1 MKKQE
6 FLAEL
11 YERLQSLPQA
21 EREQSL
27 SYYSEMIDDRIDDGM
42 TEEQAVQSV
51 GAPKQIAEEIIK
63 ETPWITLLKERV
75 KPKRKIF
82 VWEIVLLV
90 LGAPIWLSLLVSA
103 FAVALS
109 LYVVAL
115 SLIIALWA
123 VEIAL
128 CAGGVLGVV
137 LALVSIFQGN
147 IYVGVAYL
155 GAGFVCAGLGV
166 VSYFACQ
173 ALSRGFIVGTKNMFV
188 GRKKKLIGKGE
199 GQ

>member
-11 YERLQSLPQA
+11 YERLKTLPQA

-51 GAPKQIAEEIIK
+51 GAPKQIAEDIIQ

-75 KPKRKIF
+75 KPKRKIS

-90 LGAPIWLSLLVSA
+90 LGSPIWLSLLISA

-115 SLIIALWA
+115 SLVIVLWS
-123 VEIAL
+123 VQIAL

-147 IYVGVAYL
+147 IYASIAYL
-155 GAGFVCAGLGV
+155 GAGLVCAGLGV
-166 VSYFACQ
+166 LAYFGCK
-173 ALSRGFIVGTKNMFV
+173 ALSTGFIVGTKNMFI

>member
-11 YERLQSLPQA
+11 YERLKTLPQA

-51 GAPKQIAEEIIK
+51 GAPKQIAEDIIQ

-75 KPKRKIF
+75 KPKRKIS

-90 LGAPIWLSLLVSA
+90 LGSPIWLSLLISA

-115 SLIIALWA
+115 SLVIVLWS
-123 VEIAL
+123 VQIAL
-128 CAGGVLGVV
+128 CAGGVVGVV
-137 LALVSIFQGN
+137 LTLVSIFQGN
-147 IYVGVAYL
+147 I
-155 GAGFVCAGLGV
+155 
-166 VSYFACQ
+166 
-173 ALSRGFIVGTKNMFV
+173 
-188 GRKKKLIGKGE
+188 
-199 GQ
+199 